1 MTSASEIEPVQANQG
16 KLFVFEGAHNC
27 GKTTLSQKFA
37 ERLAGASNGAVIWRA
52 FPGRQQ
58 GTLGALIYDLHH
70 RPENYLE
77 KKPSALAIQAL
88 HIAAHIDNIQSEL
101 LAALDSGT
109 TVVLDRFWWSTWVHG
124 IDTGCPVD
132 LLDQFI
138 SIEKQVWG
146 RLDLTVFL
154 VHREEAKTPRIVALY
169 DELAELETARLNIK
183 HIQNDGSMEDALD
196 CAFALL
202 L

>member
-1 MTSASEIEPVQANQG
+1 MTNTSDNEPHQANQG

-37 ERLAGASNGAVIWRA
+37 ERLAGASNCSVIWRA

-58 GTLGALIYDLHH
+58 GTLGALIYDIQR
-70 RPENYLE
+70 RPEDYFE
-77 KKPSALAIQAL
+77 KKPSPLSIQAL
-88 HIAAHIDNIQSEL
+88 HIAAHIDNIQSEIL
-101 LAALDSGT
+101 TKLQSGT

-124 IDTGCPVD
+124 IDTGCPAD

-138 SIEKQVWG
+138 SIEKQIWG

-154 VHREEAKTPRIVALY
+154 VHREESKTPRIVTLY
-169 DELAELETARLNIK
+169 KRLAELETNQLNIK
-183 HIQNDGSMEDALD
+183 HVQNDGSMEEALD
-196 CAFALL
+196 RAFALL
-202 L
+202 Q